1 MALATVS
8 HRSHHEVPGHLHLPR
23 SPAAAV
29 LSAVVSKVMGSGAGS
44 WHLSFFRCFRAI
56 GLIRD

>member
-23 SPAAAV
+23 SPAAV
-29 LSAVVSKVMGSGAGS
+29 LSAVVSKVLGS
-44 WHLSFFRCFRAI
+44 WGGQLASKLLQVFLRHWANS
-56 GLIRD
+56 